1 MAHVLPAL
9 PYAKDALEPVIS
21 EETLDFHYGKHH
33 QAYVT
38 NLNNLVPGT
47 AFENASLE
55 EIVMKSPWYLLVLVL
70 WNVYVGII
78 LYPYLAFH

>member
-1 MAHVLPAL
+1 MFERGLFFLMVLRRSRNPL
-9 PYAKDALEPVIS
+9 SGLFVPDATPDTIAGAE
-21 EETLDFHYGKHH
+21 
-33 QAYVT
+33 
-38 NLNNLVPGT
+38 GT
-47 AFENASLE
+47 ILMWGFCARYSSLE